1 MPRINAGDGF
11 GRMAPRAGIA
21 APEFAPGPQMLG
33 KLGERMVQEGMQAEA
48 QAQLEVRRQQDELRQ
63 QRDAA
68 DRARASSVLANT
80 RDKIADTVGQIDQ
93 EVQEG
98 RLPKA
103 DALKAYHT
111 RTAELLT
118 ASLGDVPE
126 THRGIVQQDLQG
138 YAGRF
143 DSKVMESVRRRDQAD
158 TRADLDSTLEALQ
171 RSAVGNY
178 AQARTQALAALDTL
192 GPAAGLRPDQVGKAK
207 QAWIESAA
215 YTRAFSAVQSAR
227 QDNRALSAVEQSISG
242 NAELDPQRRAQLL
255 AQIEGYRAN
264 NEARALRQAQAAE
277 IAAARQDREASRAWD
292 VLSGWALAGKAADPE
307 ANAQLIAKLD
317 PARLAAYKALA
328 AEIPARTAAAMLP
341 LDQQQAQLDSLIAQR
356 VTRGTS
362 PELEKEIERREKVL
376 NESRKDYEADPLRA
390 GAQRGIIDRIAPI
403 DTSSLDSVVQ
413 SLAGRVEQ
421 AQTVAT
427 RTRRPVSPLLP
438 EEAARVGD
446 MLAAMAPAAQGRAI
460 AQLAQV
466 LPSGQLSAM
475 AKQLDG
481 KDRALALQMAAG
493 ASRTTEGRTVAELI
507 GRGRQAIKDKAVK
520 EDTASE
526 SGLRAALAAEIG
538 DALTGKNRDDVIDA
552 ARLIYIGKRAEGT
565 SVDAETAIG
574 MAIAG
579 KLVEHQGRRV
589 PVPAGVDLPQALRRV
604 PEASISAQ
612 TRDGT
617 VYLSGGRPM
626 GVPEFLAALPSAQ
639 LEAVA
644 PGRYVVRSGGA
655 LVVNDQRRPIVV
667 GVTQ

>member
-1 MPRINAGDGF
+1 MPRINAGQEF
-11 GRMAPRAGIA
+11 GRMAPRVGAEVVDAG
-21 APEFAPGPQMLG
+21 PGPQTLG
-33 KLGERMVQEGMQAEA
+33 QIGQRMERQGLQAEA
-48 QAQLEVRRQQDELRQ
+48 QAQAEVRRQQQELQQ

-80 RDKIADTVGQIDQ
+80 RDRIADTAAQIDQ
-93 EVQEG
+93 EIQDG
-98 RLPKA
+98 RLPKT
-103 DALKAYHT
+103 DALTSYKE
-111 RTAELLT
+111 RTAELV
-118 ASLGDVPE
+118 ASSVGEVPDA
-126 THRGIVQQDLQG
+126 HRGIVQQDLQG

-143 DSKVMESVRRRDQAD
+143 DSRVTDAVRRRDQAD

-178 AQARTQALAALDTL
+178 DQARTQALAALDSL

-227 QDNRALSAVEQSISG
+227 QDNRALSAVEQRV
-242 NAELDPQRRAQLL
+242 AADADLDPQRRAQLL
-255 AQIEGYRAN
+255 AQVEGFRAH
-264 NEARALRQAQAAE
+264 NEARALRPAQAAE
-277 IAAARQDREASRAWD
+277 IAAARQEREASRAWD

-307 ANAQLIAKLD
+307 ANAALIAKLD

-341 LDQQQAQLDSLIAQR
+341 LDQQQAQLDALIAQR
-356 VTRGTS
+356 ATRGTS

-376 NESRKDYEADPLRA
+376 TEARKDYEADPLRA
-390 GAQRGIIDRIAPI
+390 GAQRGIIDRIAPL
-403 DTSSLDSVVQ
+403 DTSSFDGIAQ
-413 SLAGRVEQ
+413 SLAGRIEQ
-421 AQTVAT
+421 AQAVAT
-427 RTRRPVSPLLP
+427 RTRQPVSPFLP

-446 MLAAMAPAAQGRAI
+446 MLGALAPSAQGRMI

-466 LPSGQLSAM
+466 MPQGQMAAL

-493 ASRTTEGRTVAELI
+493 AAKTTEGRTVAELI
-507 GRGRQAIKDKAVK
+507 GRGRQAIKDKSVK
-520 EDTASE
+520 EDSAAE
-526 SGLRAALAAEIG
+526 SGLRASLVKEIG
-538 DALTGKNRDDVIDA
+538 DALTGRNREDVIDA
-552 ARLIYIGKRAEGT
+552 ARLIYLGKQAEG
-565 SVDAETAIG
+565 SRISPEGAVRLAVGGD
-574 MAIAG
+574 
-579 KLVEHQGRRV
+579 LVEHQGRKV

-604 PEASISAQ
+604 PEASISSQ
-612 TRDGT
+612 TKDGM
-617 VYLSGGRPM
+617 VYLAGGRPM
-626 GVPEFLAALPSAQ
+626 GVPEFLAGLPSAQ

-644 PGRYVVRSGGA
+644 PGRYVVRSGGS